1 MLQKYHI
8 SALVSRAELYRQW
21 EIMLSF
27 IAEYPRQLWVFM
39 IGIWFVVLREMAF
52 GLLIKSYA

>member
-52 GLLIKSYA
+52 VC